1 MTAPRIKFDVWF
13 FSFFWFSPV
22 IFLECR
28 ETSQC
33 IRCLDFSLLELES
46 HQPSKRIDHS
56 EPQDICENPIIKES
70 HLQFNF

>member
-1 MTAPRIKFDVWF
+1 MFGSF
-13 FSFFWFSPV
+13 HFSGSVQLFSWNV
-22 IFLECR
+22 VKRHNVSAVLTFL
-28 ETSQC
+28 
-33 IRCLDFSLLELES
+33 SLLELES